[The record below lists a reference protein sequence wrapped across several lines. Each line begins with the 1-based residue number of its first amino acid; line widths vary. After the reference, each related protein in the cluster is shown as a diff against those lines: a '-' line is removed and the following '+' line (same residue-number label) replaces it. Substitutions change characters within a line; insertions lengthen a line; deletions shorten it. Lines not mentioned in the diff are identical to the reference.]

1 MNINKKI
8 TAVSSGCLDG
18 VGPGGKDVLLVGTAT
33 DLLAYDVDDNK
44 DRFHVDVGDGVSAL
58 ACGST
63 GAMSAPMAIIGGGSS
78 VQGFDAYGEEVFWT
92 VAGDRVGAVA
102 LRPSASGESGANDL
116 LVGSDDFAIRTFPRG
131 GGRRRGHGGGP
142 RDAPR
147 AARRRA
153 VRVRPRERHGGRV
166 RRHPQGV
173 AGAEQNASPRSRRTT
188 STRTASR
195 RLLPG
200 GRGGSS
206 RSETRPRERSCTR
219 TPSRVVSRPC
229 SARTTEAT
237 AAARTWSSAPWTGRC
252 ADTGRARRR
261 TGYEEEGASSTRR
274 PGITSRRPGAR
285 RRRRR
290 KEGVLLRVGV
300 QDEEQQEGEQRRR
313 GGGVVGL
320 AVVSTRAKSA
330 RATRKPGGSR
340 RRRRAGGDARGAEPA
355 TARPADRTEVVRAQR
370 GGDRGGGV
378 PRRDGDER
386 ADSPGHQGGV
396 AAGDAARARR
406 GRARPA
412 NE

>member
-116 LVGSDDFAIRTFPRG
+116 LVGSDDFAIRTF
-131 GGRRRGHGGGP
+131 HGEEVVAEVTEAD
-142 RDAPR
+142 RVTHLAPLEGER
-147 AARRRA
+147 FAYALANGTVGVYDGTHREW
-153 VRVRPRERHGGRV
+153 RVRSKNRV
-166 RRHPQGV
+166 AALSAHDLDADGVPEVV
-173 AGAEQNASPRSRRTT
+173 AGWS
-188 STRTASR
+188 
-195 RLLPG
+195 
-200 GRGGSS
+200 GGSS

-290 KEGVLLRVGV
+290 K
-300 QDEEQQEGEQRRR
+300 RRR
-313 GGGVVGL
+313 PSSG
-320 AVVSTRAKSA
+320 R
-330 RATRKPGGSR
+330 GSR
-340 RRRRAGGDARGAEPA
+340 
-355 TARPADRTEVVRAQR
+355 
-370 GGDRGGGV
+370 
-378 PRRDGDER
+378 
-386 ADSPGHQGGV
+386 
-396 AAGDAARARR
+396 
-406 GRARPA
+406 
-412 NE
+412 